1 MNNAIEENNEKF
13 IQIVMNQTNYTREE
27 SISKLKEY
35 NNQYVEVIKN
45 YMGISISSKKNSTV
59 GTINQE
65 IYKQIRHKM
74 NTTMNE
80 YNHKHPIDVNQVI
93 SNFEEANHKH
103 TKL

>member
-1 MNNAIEENNEKF
+1 MSQSEENEKF
-13 IQIVMNQTNYTREE
+13 IQMVMNQTNYTREE

-35 NNQYVEVIKN
+35 NNKYVDVIKN
-45 YMGISISSKKNSTV
+45 YMGISSKKNSTV

-93 SNFEEANHKH
+93 SNFEESDQKH